1 MSLDNDHGKPDEHD
15 LGHPLDQLFADSTK
29 RARAVFRRS
38 WERAELV
45 AQAVAQVDERFVA
58 LTEKVSAIEAP
69 ELIAHRVTDDPG
81 MMHTLSL
88 NTQGS
93 TDRLFIAVPP
103 YDAAWSTF
111 QPPGAVSTAA
121 RGPRVDKERGSFSI
135 DLVETYVDRPVAED
149 GWMYAGAG
157 VGVWFKPKAPNT
169 YVRVSALT
177 EYDYDWAD
185 SSSLQ
190 VAHNRAQICK
200 LVLRRVGPGN
210 LVTVLDRR
218 DPLWN
223 DGTSWYEDHSDSQNG
238 HWSNQDYF
246 FASSSEW
253 YLVWIWCNGGI
264 DFATKTTIGSS
275 KARQALRVR
284 VPLIVFEE
292 WA

>member
-1 MSLDNDHGKPDEHD
+1 MSIDSSYEKPEEKDP
-15 LGHPLDQLFADSTK
+15 GRPLEEIFADASK
-29 RARAVFRRS
+29 RARISFRHS

-45 AQAVAQVDERFVA
+45 AQTVSQLDERFITLA
-58 LTEKVSAIEAP
+58 DSLSTIEAP
-69 ELIAHRVTDDPG
+69 AFAAHHLASDQG

-93 TDRLFIAVPP
+93 SDRLFIAVPP
-103 YDAAWSTF
+103 YDTAWTTF
-111 QPPGAVSTAA
+111 QPPGAAGTQA
-121 RGPRVDKERGSFSI
+121 RGPSADKTRGSMSI
-135 DLVETYVDRPVAED
+135 DLIETYVDRPVAED

-157 VGVWFKPKAPNT
+157 IGVWFKPKSPST

-177 EYDYDWAD
+177 SYDYDWAD

-200 LVLRRVGPGN
+200 LVLRWVGPGQ
-210 LVTVLDRR
+210 LETVLDRR
-218 DPLWN
+218 DQLWN
-223 DGTSWYEDHSDSQNG
+223 DGTGWYEDHSDSQNG
-238 HWSNQDYF
+238 YWSNQDYF
-246 FASSSEW
+246 WASSNEW

-264 DFATKTTIGSS
+264 DFATKTTFGSS
-275 KARQALRVR
+275 KARQTWRVR